1 MRKQLPYTAKA
12 ILVLTLFFSIN
23 FYAQCVDNSI
33 RPADNFVVS
42 TYSPRCHNGS
52 DGELRFSNIFSTV
65 GANDFT
71 NQQYTVRILSGP
83 SGPLSYALPLNT
95 STYVITG
102 LPAGSYLVDVIDQC
116 GGNNS
121 DKVVIIPSPLPNFPS
136 INTSILPID
145 KFTDSSIPTCGNSFI
160 YRIKSISGT
169 TTGNLTYVFTNN
181 LGATFTVVNPIV
193 QTANPNFT
201 GFNVVFTIPES
212 FFNGANL
219 TYTGFNDCGTIQGG
233 VLVLP
238 QNQAIIFDTP
248 TIITTSSIANVC
260 EMGYDVKMFRDNLVN
275 PIQVSVAE
283 LNHPNAIPL
292 DINNQ
297 PIVSQQFNMTHI
309 NAASMGGSAPVS
321 LGLRFDVE
329 YVITMVDACGVTFQK
344 TIKRESV
351 PFTPSISC
359 NSGASIIDYAGY
371 FDDVT
376 FLNLNE
382 LPVSSLAV
390 APITIT
396 FNSGPSNFT
405 TQMGT
410 GVALSSTPINYPFST
425 TVSTPNVV
433 SILSVD
439 GIKAFPTGT
448 YNFTVTDACGKTS
461 TFDYTSSC
469 LRNANITHTLDYC
482 GLVTANVNVS
492 LSIPS
497 VLSNTAAAVYK
508 ADGTLLM
515 SGTIGNYAPFY
526 YTSAGGGTITISL
539 PNNEQY
545 YFRYGGVVSHNIPM
559 EPQQFG
565 GVNGLPRLPGGYL
578 YEYAFDVVLSPFA
591 FATIDACDTVVEMV
605 ATGGKAPFTYALY
618 DATATTQLAPYQSSS
633 VFTGLTPGMT
643 YTAKTMDDCGREFTQ
658 VFYVYEAP
666 QPVISSLIQ
675 PTCQSSE
682 GTVTFENLP
691 AHWSI
696 TEINSGTI
704 YTGTTPTF
712 TIANLQPNT
721 YNYMCTDVLTNC
733 ANQAALAVVIEAYT
747 NCPIATDDVILYNYG
762 ATSTIAVTSND
773 VQGALVNPQ
782 TIRFIAPSS
791 ATNLVYCATG
801 QIIGCT
807 IPAEGNWL
815 ADIVTGM
822 VTFQPLSTFT
832 GVPSS
837 ISYNVKDFQD
847 NLSNTAIISFDL
859 LPVAVDDTL
868 YYSVGTSL
876 TINVLANDTLGDLV
890 NPQTVA
896 FVAPS
901 TPAGVIVTPTE
912 MIVPGEG
919 SWLIDSV
926 LGTITFVPVS
936 GFYGTP
942 SAITYYVAD
951 FQGNPSNHAV
961 ISLSSQCL
969 LAVTCPIFTT
979 TTVQCYDEI
988 PTETTLTVAQFEQL
1002 GNQSGTIGA
1011 SLCGIVVVTAANSPN
1026 TGCNTSVVRT
1036 YTISVY
1042 LDTNLNGLLD
1052 ASENTVLSTQTCT
1065 QMFQLEDTIAPVFSG
1080 NLPTD
1085 VTVEC
1090 FTIPVAATLSA
1101 TDNCSDVSIAFKE
1114 EVIAGA
1120 CANFYSLIRTWS
1132 ASDVCGNM
1140 VTHVQTITVQDTTAP
1155 VFTISL
1161 PIGLVFSSLDEVPD
1175 YDDLDATDSCG
1186 TVQLN
1191 YDESVIE
1198 GTCLGT
1204 YDLIR
1209 TWTAVDACGNT
1220 TTLTQTVAIEDRTP
1234 PVFINMPESIL
1245 YVDCGV
1251 MPEVAPL
1258 EAVDAISAV
1267 TVTFEETKEQGDCFS
1282 LTTIVRTW
1290 TATDACG
1297 NVATFVQTFYMACEI
1312 TIYNALTPN
1321 EDGKNDFFYLEG
1333 IECYPNNSVAIF
1345 NRYGAKVYEVK
1356 GYDNVNAV
1364 FKGKSSTGLNVS
1376 TDVLPVGTYFYI
1388 INYEFQLENMQQKK
1402 NVEKT
1407 GYLYVTTQ

>member
-121 DKVVIIPSPLPNFPS
+121 DKLITIFSAQPNVS
-136 INTSILPID
+136 SMLTSITHNGRYSTPGNCGDVL
-145 KFTDSSIPTCGNSFI
+145 KFKLATN
-160 YRIKSISGT
+160 SGT
-169 TTGNLTYVFTNN
+169 TSGDATYTFLNN
-181 LGATFTVVNPIV
+181 LGQTLTFVNPIG
-193 QTANPNFT
+193 QTVNYT
-201 GFNVVFTIPES
+201 FNQFRTDISIPVA
-212 FFNGANL
+212 FFNGADL
-219 TYTGFNDCGTIQGG
+219 TYTGFNNCGSITGG
-233 VLVLP
+233 SLALP
-238 QNQAIIFDTP
+238 IAQDIIFDAP
-248 TIITTSSIANVC
+248 RIISVENTNNTCAL
-260 EMGYDVKMFRDNLVN
+260 GFDVKMFRVNVTN
-275 PIQVSVAE
+275 PIQISVEEAS
-283 LNHPNAIPL
+283 NPGGIAL
-292 DINNQ
+292 DINDQ
-297 PIVSQQFNMTHI
+297 PIMPQSVDLTHF
-309 NAASMGGSAPVS
+309 NAAPLGGSVPIS
-321 LGLRFDVE
+321 LGLKFNVD
-329 YVITMVDACGVTFQK
+329 YVITLVDACGITFQK
-344 TIKRESV
+344 TMTQQSV
-351 PFTPSISC
+351 PFEPSVSC
-359 NSGASIIDYAGY
+359 HSGIWTGDTVF
-371 FDDVT
+371 FDDIT

-382 LPVSSLAV
+382 LPISSLTV
-390 APITIT
+390 APLTIT
-396 FNSGPSNFT
+396 FNSGPT
-405 TQMGT
+405 TYSTQSGAGPT
-410 GVALSSTPINYPFST
+410 INSSMPNYPFST
-425 TVSTPNVV
+425 VVNTPNISSPL
-433 SILSVD
+433 SID
-439 GIKAFPTGT
+439 AIKSFPSGT

-461 TFDYTSSC
+461 TFDYTAPCTRS
-469 LRNANITHTLDYC
+469 LEVTHSLDYC
-482 GLVTANVNVS
+482 GMVTGDVMVYLKVPAVFS
-492 LSIPS
+492 GT
-497 VLSNTAAAVYK
+497 TAAIYK
-508 ADGTLLM
+508 ADGTLVM
-515 SGTIGNYAPFY
+515 SGNMGFGPPFHF
-526 YTSAGGGTITISL
+526 SAIWGGYQISFSL

-696 TEINSGTI
+696 TEINSGTV

-988 PTETTLTVAQFEQL
+988 PAEMTLTVAQFEQL

-1011 SLCGIVVVTAANSPN
+1011 SLCGIVVITAANSPN